1 VDTSSHEDFPQLNT
15 VEGFYFDTRNIISA
29 YAELETINPVMQR
42 CSYYNDLLSKTVPG
56 SDVWKINHAGGEP
69 VQVSAHTLQILQTAA
84 SVSEAS
90 QGAFNIAI
98 GQAVSLWRFKDQ
110 QPRLPDPQALAD
122 AVARADYRKIE
133 LDGDLVRVP
142 ADMQIDLGG
151 IAKGYIADCIAD
163 ELRELGV
170 TSALLN
176 FGGNV
181 ITIGGKPDGS
191 AWQVGLQTPAG
202 KRGADFWAAVPSRDS
217 TVVTSGMYERGFDID
232 GVRYHH
238 ILDPRTGWPIQ
249 NGLLTVTACTKSSL
263 LADVLTTAIFVLG
276 AEAGMQ
282 LANQFGVQAVLL
294 FKDGKVTYSSGLDIV
309 FVRPKD

>member
-1 VDTSSHEDFPQLNT
+1 VDTSDHEVSLQLNT
-15 VEGFYFDTRNIISA
+15 IEGFYFDTRNTISA
-29 YAELETINPVMQR
+29 YAEPETLNPVMQR

-69 VQVSAHTLQILQTAA
+69 VQVSAHTLRILQTAA
-84 SVSEAS
+84 SVSAAS

-133 LDGDLVRVP
+133 LDGDSVRVP

-163 ELRELGV
+163 ELRDRGV

-181 ITIGGKPDGS
+181 VTIGGKPDGS

-217 TVVTSGMYERGFDID
+217 TVVTSGVYERGFDID

-282 LANQFGVQAVLL
+282 LAHQFGVQAVLL
-294 FKDGKVTYSSGLDIV
+294 FKDGQVTFTSGLDIV
-309 FVRPKD
+309 FVRPKE